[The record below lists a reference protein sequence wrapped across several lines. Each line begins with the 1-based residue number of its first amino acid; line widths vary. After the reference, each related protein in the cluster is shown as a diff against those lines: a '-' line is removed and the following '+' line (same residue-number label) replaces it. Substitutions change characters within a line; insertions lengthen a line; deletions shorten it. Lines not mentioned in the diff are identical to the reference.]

1 MSLQGMDR
9 KVMEEERLARLALKR
24 KAVQEEAPAS
34 MTVKRQ
40 KFDDLKERS
49 TCFDPANK
57 GKIDLDA
64 PGKAFQCQTNKSTQL
79 SKGSP
84 ALATLS
90 QVPTPTPSA
99 LVFPKGAIKK
109 TWVFGQPRRNDIKLE
124 EVLQKDTLHTAVLS
138 SFIWDMEW
146 LFSKLDDKTKT
157 ILVMQ
162 AKGET
167 LVSTLKAS
175 WM

>member
-1 MSLQGMDR
+1 MGLW
-9 KVMEEERLARLALKR
+9 A
-24 KAVQEEAPAS
+24 AP
-34 MTVKRQ
+34 K
-40 KFDDLKERS
+40 
-49 TCFDPANK
+49 
-57 GKIDLDA
+57 
-64 PGKAFQCQTNKSTQL
+64 
-79 SKGSP
+79 
-84 ALATLS
+84 
-90 QVPTPTPSA
+90 
-99 LVFPKGAIKK
+99 
-109 TWVFGQPRRNDIKLE
+109 NDIKLE